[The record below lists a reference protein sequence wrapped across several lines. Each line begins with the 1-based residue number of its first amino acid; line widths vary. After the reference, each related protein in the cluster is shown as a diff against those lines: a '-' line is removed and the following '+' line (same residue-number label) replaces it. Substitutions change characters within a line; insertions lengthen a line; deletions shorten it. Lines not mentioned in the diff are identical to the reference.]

1 MKIDGFITVRT
12 GSSRLPGKC
21 LLKFGEGNVLEHVI
35 RRAKFFGFEPVI
47 CTTLLEEDNI
57 IEEIGN
63 REGCLVYR
71 GSVKD
76 KLQRW
81 LDACEKFDI
90 ESFLTLDCDDPFF
103 DGELGKKS
111 FQLLQK
117 GFDIVYPSTN
127 VYIGGI
133 GFSITRAIIRQAC
146 SIKKSND
153 TEMMWY
159 YIEKVP
165 QVRKTEL
172 LVPDVKTANTRL
184 TLDYEE
190 DYWMLLTVLRIL
202 GPRATRREIEDLF
215 IRNPD
220 LRKINWFRNDE
231 WKRKQEEKG
240 KETRVSVSNK

>member
-1 MKIDGFITVRT
+1 MKIYGFITVRT
-12 GSSRLPGKC
+12 ASSRLPQKC

-35 RRAKFFGFEPVI
+35 GRAKFFGFEPLI

-63 REGCLVYR
+63 NEGCLVYR

-81 LDACEKFDI
+81 LDACRKFGI
-90 ESFLTLDCDDPFF
+90 ESFHTIDADDPIF
-103 DGELGKKS
+103 DGELGQKS
-111 FQLLQK
+111 FQLLRK
-117 GFDIVYPSTN
+117 GYDIVYPSSSIY
-127 VYIGGI
+127 VGGV
-133 GFSITRAIIRQAC
+133 GYSITSDIIERAC
-146 SIKKSND
+146 SIKKSDD

-165 QVRKTEL
+165 GVRKIEL
-172 LVPDVKTANTRL
+172 PVADARTATIRL

-202 GPRATRREIEDLF
+202 GPQATRTEIENLF
-215 IRNPD
+215 TRNPD
-220 LRKINWFRNDE
+220 LHKINWFRNDE
-231 WKRKQEEKG
+231 WKRIQEARG
-240 KETRVSVSNK
+240 KAAR